1 MVLKMVQHPL
11 EDAAFDR
18 LSDVPAR
25 HCRSTTTA
33 QDPQRQLA
41 TSVLRSTAERGHLDV
56 GPQLKRGH
64 WLSLL
69 EIEFDG
75 IGRTAC
81 C

>member
-1 MVLKMVQHPL
+1 MVQRPL
-11 EDAAFDR
+11 EDAVFDR

-33 QDPQRQLA
+33 QDPQRQSA
-41 TSVLRSTAERGHLDV
+41 TSVLRSIAERGHLDV

>member
-1 MVLKMVQHPL
+1 MAYPQGQRPL
-11 EDAAFDR
+11 EDAVPDR

-33 QDPQRQLA
+33 QDLQQQSA
-41 TSVLRSTAERGHLDV
+41 TSVLRSIAQRGHLDV
-56 GPQLKRGH
+56 GHQLKRVH